1 MTRYCG
7 LEIVM
12 VSMNNHNDFKKSI
25 TSIGELLSGPCRVI
39 VVDSSSTTEIFE
51 ESHKLIDLGKDIYYK
66 WEAPQGIYH
75 AMNTGVDLCRA
86 GTLVWFLNP
95 GDVLTDSAL
104 ILELIELITQ
114 SESVWGYGL
123 ASYDNDAQFPP
134 RLFPKITENTVQSL
148 FNGEL
153 QISHQ
158 SMLVRKEI
166 LVNSGNFKTEFRI
179 AADLDFQFEL
189 LKSYSPAILNKHLIV
204 VDTTGVSHDQQ
215 FQTIFESFVIRWRR
229 PEFSVLQK
237 ISWLMHFFAR
247 RVKLSN
253 YVKLRHAK

>member
-1 MTRYCG
+1 MTRYQG

-12 VSMNNHNDFKKSI
+12 VSMNNLNDFRNSI
-25 TSIGELLSGPCRVI
+25 SSIKELLTGQCRVI
-39 VVDSSSTTEIFE
+39 VVDSSSTTEILE
-51 ESHKLIDLGKDIYYK
+51 ESNKLIDIGKDIHYI

-75 AMNTGVDLCRA
+75 AMNTGVSLCRD

-95 GDVLTDSAL
+95 GDVLTDSSL
-104 ILELIELITQ
+104 ILELIELINQ
-114 SESVWGYGL
+114 RGSDWGYGL

-158 SMLVRKEI
+158 SMLVRKET
-166 LVNSGNFKTEFRI
+166 LVKLGNFKTEFRI

-189 LKSYSPAILNKHLIV
+189 LKSYSPTTLAKHLIV

-215 FQTIFESFVIRWRR
+215 IQTLFESFVIRWRR
-229 PEFSVLQK
+229 PEFSVFQK
-237 ISWLMHFFAR
+237 ILWLMHFVVR
-247 RVKLSN
+247 RVKSSK
-253 YVKLRHAK
+253 YMKLRHAM

>member
-1 MTRYCG
+1 MTKYSD

-12 VSMNNHNDFKKSI
+12 VSMNNLNDFRKSI
-25 TSIGELLSGPCRVI
+25 ASISELLSGQCSVI
-39 VVDSSSTTEIFE
+39 VVDSSSTTEILE
-51 ESHKLIDLGKDIYYK
+51 ESNKLIDLGKDIHYT

-75 AMNTGVDLCRA
+75 AMNTGVDLCKD

-95 GDVLTDSAL
+95 GDVLTDSSL
-104 ILELIELITQ
+104 ILELLELITQ
-114 SESVWGYGL
+114 SESSWGYGL

-134 RLFPKITENTVQSL
+134 RLFPKITENTVQTL

-158 SMLVRKEI
+158 SMLVRKET
-166 LVNSGNFKTEFRI
+166 LVNLGNFKTEFRI

-189 LKSYSPAILNKHLIV
+189 LKSCSPTILAKHLIV

-215 FQTIFESFVIRWRR
+215 IQTLFESFVIRWRR
-229 PEFSVLQK
+229 PEFSVFHK
-237 ISWLMHFFAR
+237 ISWLTHFLAR
-247 RVKLSN
+247 RVKSSK
-253 YVKLRHAK
+253 YMKLRHAT

>member
-1 MTRYCG
+1 MTRCRG

-12 VSMNNHNDFKKSI
+12 VSMNNLDDFRNSI
-25 TSIGELLSGPCRVI
+25 ESINKLLSGQCRVI
-39 VVDSSSTTEIFE
+39 VVDSSSTTEILE
-51 ESHKLIDLGKDIYYK
+51 ESNKLIDLGKCIHYK
-66 WEAPQGIYH
+66 WEDPQGIYH
-75 AMNTGVDLCRA
+75 AMNTGVSLCRD

-95 GDVLTDSAL
+95 GDVVTNSSL

-114 SESVWGYGL
+114 SDSDWGYGL

-134 RLFPKITENTVQSL
+134 RLFPKIMENTVQSL

-166 LVNSGNFKTEFRI
+166 LVNTGRFNTRFRI

-189 LKSYSPAILNKHLIV
+189 LNSYSPAILAKHLIV
-204 VDTTGVSHDQQ
+204 VDTTGVSHERQIR
-215 FQTIFESFVIRWRR
+215 TLFESFVIRWSR
-229 PEFSVLQK
+229 PEFSVFEK
-237 ISWLMHFFAR
+237 ISWLMHSLLR
-247 RVKLSN
+247 RVKSSK
-253 YVKLRHAK
+253 YIRLRYAK

>member
-1 MTRYCG
+1 MTKYWG

-12 VSMNNHNDFKKSI
+12 VSMNNLNDFRKSI
-25 TSIGELLSGPCRVI
+25 ASIGKLLSGPCRVI

-51 ESHKLIDLGKDIYYK
+51 ESKKLIDFGKDIHYK

-75 AMNTGVDLCRA
+75 AMNTGVSLCKD
-86 GTLVWFLNP
+86 GTLVWFLHP
-95 GDVLTDSAL
+95 GDVLTNSAL

-114 SESVWGYGL
+114 SESDWGYGL

-134 RLFPKITENTVQSL
+134 RLFPKITENSVQSL

-166 LVNSGNFKTEFRI
+166 LVNSGNFKTEYRI

-189 LKSYSPAILNKHLIV
+189 LKSYPPAILKKHLIV

-215 FQTIFESFVIRWRR
+215 IQTIFESFMIRWRR
-229 PEFSVLQK
+229 PEFSVFQK
-237 ISWLMHFFAR
+237 VSWLIHFVAR
-247 RVKLSN
+247 RVKSSN
-253 YVKLRHAK
+253 YLKLRHAK

>member
-12 VSMNNHNDFKKSI
+12 VSMNNLNDFRNSI
-25 TSIGELLSGPCRVI
+25 SSIKELLTGPCRVI
-39 VVDSSSTTEIFE
+39 VVDSSSTTEILE
-51 ESHKLIDLGKDIYYK
+51 ESNKLIDLGKDIYYK

-75 AMNTGVDLCRA
+75 AMNTGVSLCRD

-95 GDVLTDSAL
+95 GDVVTDSPM

-114 SESVWGYGL
+114 SDSNWGYGL
-123 ASYDNDAQFPP
+123 ASYDNDVQFPP
-134 RLFPKITENTVQSL
+134 RLFPKTTENTIQSL
-148 FNGEL
+148 FKGEL

-166 LVNSGNFKTEFRI
+166 LVNSGYFKTKFRI

-189 LKSYSPAILNKHLIV
+189 LKSYSPAILAKHLMV

-215 FQTIFESFVIRWRR
+215 IRTIFESFVIRWNR
-229 PEFSVLQK
+229 PEFSVFEK
-237 ISWLMHFFAR
+237 ISWLMYYVIG
-247 RVKLSN
+247 RVKSSN
-253 YVKLRHAK
+253 YIKFRYAK